1 MSVSERG
8 SEGAEGPEHRERR
21 ERPPSDRPS
30 ERLRVAIDG
39 PAGAGKGTVARGL
52 AVRLGYVLLDT
63 GALYRTVALAA
74 QRAGIAWDADGALE
88 ALAQRLSDDGRI
100 AIVAAAAAAAAADT
114 AAPSAAGSSFASEPP
129 GGVPESARGGSGM
142 RVVLDGEDVSD
153 AIRTPDMSLGAS
165 RVSAIPGV
173 RHALLAMQRQ
183 AGAAGGVVLEG
194 RDIGTVVFPD
204 AEVKFFLTA
213 PAEIRAKR
221 RFDEL
226 TGRGV
231 PVSFEE
237 TLADVLRR
245 DKADIE
251 RAVAPLR
258 KADDAILIDSAH
270 RSPAEIVEE
279 MARVVETRARRD

>member
-1 MSVSERG
+1 MSERG
-8 SEGAEGPEHRERR
+8 RGGAEESEGREGA
-21 ERPPSDRPS
+21 PSDRPPP
-30 ERLRVAIDG
+30 RLRVAIDG

-74 QRAGIAWDADGALE
+74 QRAGLGWEADSALE
-88 ALAQRLSDDGRI
+88 ALAQRLADEGRI
-100 AIVAAAAAAAAADT
+100 AIAAAAE
-114 AAPSAAGSSFASEPP
+114 PSSASEPVDA
-129 GGVPESARGGSGM
+129 GAPESARGGSGM
-142 RVVLDGEDVSD
+142 RVMLDGEDVSD

-173 RHALLAMQRQ
+173 RQALLAMQRQ

-245 DKADIE
+245 DRADIE

-258 KADDAILIDSAH
+258 KAEDAILIDSAH

-279 MARVVETRARRD
+279 MARVVETRAHRP